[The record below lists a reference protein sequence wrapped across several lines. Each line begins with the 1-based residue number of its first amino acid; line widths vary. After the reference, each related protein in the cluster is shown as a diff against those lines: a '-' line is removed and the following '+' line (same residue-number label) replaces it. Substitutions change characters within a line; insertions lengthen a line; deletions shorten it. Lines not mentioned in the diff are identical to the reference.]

1 MFVARKL
8 LKRFDHNT
16 ERETA
21 LGIESRTW
29 GKLVQ
34 IQALRKKPPQTF
46 SAMPAPQAPVP
57 VIPVILSGGAG
68 TRLWPLSRETAPK
81 PSMPLP
87 DGETL
92 LAKTAARALAVAGV
106 ADFVTVTNREYYFH
120 TKDAYAGVRDRL
132 PPKTSYLLEPFGRNT
147 APAVAL
153 AALWAQRR
161 HGGNAVLLVLP
172 ADHLIRDH
180 AGFASAVARAS
191 TLAQAGSLVTF
202 GIAPTHPETG
212 FGYIECGATLP
223 GDGPPAFKAVRFV
236 EKPEQDKARAYL
248 AAGNYAWNSGMFCF
262 TVDAVLAAFGRHAP
276 AVLDAVRGIVENGD
290 APTLEIDAKRFAD
303 APDISLDYAIMEKA
317 SAEGAVAVVRGTF
330 DWSDVGSWQAMAEL
344 TEADGDGNRGQGER
358 VTIATRGTYVHA
370 GDRVV
375 ATVGVENMV
384 IVDTPDAVLVAHR
397 DHLQRV
403 KDVVG
408 ELKARGHESY
418 RLHKTVARPWGAYTV
433 LEEAPG
439 FKIKRIEV
447 KPGAALSLQLH
458 HRRSEHWVVVAGIAK
473 VTRGED
479 TFVVNA
485 NGSTYIPVETKHRL
499 ENPAAEPLVM
509 IEVQCG
515 DYLGEDDIVRF
526 DDKYGRVP
534 G

>member
-1 MFVARKL
+1 MAPA
-8 LKRFDHNT
+8 
-16 ERETA
+16 E
-21 LGIESRTW
+21 
-29 GKLVQ
+29 
-34 IQALRKKPPQTF
+34 PP
-46 SAMPAPQAPVP
+46 VRI
-57 VIPVILSGGAG
+57 VPVILSGGAG

-92 LAKTAARALAVAGV
+92 LAKTATRALALSGV
-106 ADFVTVTNREYYFH
+106 AELVTVTNRDYYFH
-120 TKDAYAGVRDRL
+120 TKDAYAGLRGPL
-132 PPKTSYLLEPFGRNT
+132 PGRASFLLEPFGRNT
-147 APAVAL
+147 GPAVAL
-153 AALWAQRR
+153 AAQWIAMRN
-161 HGGNAVLLVLP
+161 GGDAVLLVLP
-172 ADHLIRDH
+172 ADHLVRDH
-180 AGFASAVARAS
+180 AAFAAAVGRAAR
-191 TLAQAGSLVTF
+191 LAQDGALVTF
-202 GIAPTHPETG
+202 GIGPTHPETG
-212 FGYIECGATLP
+212 FGYIECGAAIA
-223 GDGPPAFKAVRFV
+223 GEGPPAFAAVRFV
-236 EKPEQDKARAYL
+236 EKPAPDKAREYV
-248 AAGNYAWNSGMFCF
+248 AAGNYVWNSGMFCF
-262 TVDAVLAAFGRHAP
+262 TAASILAAFARHAP
-276 AVLDAVRGIVENGD
+276 AVLDAVRGIAQALAGKGD
-290 APTLEIDAKRFAD
+290 VSMLDIDAALFAA
-303 APDISLDYAIMEKA
+303 APDISLDYAVMERA
-317 SAEGAVAVVRGTF
+317 AAAGDVSVVRGTF

-344 TEADGDGNRGQGER
+344 SEPDAHGNRGQGER
-358 VTIATRGTYVHA
+358 VAIATTGTYVHA

-375 ATVGVENMV
+375 ATVGVENLI
-384 IVDTPDAVLVAHR
+384 IVDTADAVLVAHR

-458 HRRSEHWVVVAGIAK
+458 HRRSEHWVVVAGVAK

-479 TFVVNA
+479 TFVVNV
-485 NGSTYIPVETKHRL
+485 NGSTYIPVETRHRL
-499 ENPAAEPLVM
+499 ENPASEPLVM

-526 DDKYGRVP
+526 DDKYGRAP

>member
-1 MFVARKL
+1 
-8 LKRFDHNT
+8 
-16 ERETA
+16 
-21 LGIESRTW
+21 
-29 GKLVQ
+29 
-34 IQALRKKPPQTF
+34 
-46 SAMPAPQAPVP
+46 MPAAAPLP
-57 VIPVILSGGAG
+57 RIIPVILSGGAG

-92 LAKTAARALAVAGV
+92 LAKTAARALGLPGV
-106 ADFVTVTNREYYFH
+106 AELVTVTNRDYYFH
-120 TKDAYAGVRDRL
+120 TKDAYAGLRGPL
-132 PPKTSYLLEPFGRNT
+132 PERAAFLLEPFGRNT

-153 AALWAQRR
+153 AAQWIALRD
-161 HGGNAVLLVLP
+161 GGDAVLLVLP
-172 ADHLIRDH
+172 ADHLVRDH
-180 AGFASAVARAS
+180 AAFAAAVARAAR
-191 TLAQAGSLVTF
+191 LARNGALVTF
-202 GIAPTHPETG
+202 GISPTHPETG
-212 FGYIECGATLP
+212 FGYIECGAAVP
-223 GDGPPAFKAVRFV
+223 GEGPLAYNAVRFV
-236 EKPEQDKARAYL
+236 EKPPPEKALEYVT
-248 AAGNYAWNSGMFCF
+248 AGNYVWNSGMFCF
-262 TVDAVLAAFGRHAP
+262 TAEAILATFARHAPDVLAA
-276 AVLDAVRGIVENGD
+276 VRPIAEALAGQGD
-290 APTLEIDAKRFAD
+290 LSMLNIDAALFAA
-303 APDISLDYAIMEKA
+303 APNISLDYAVMEKA
-317 SAEGAVAVVRGTF
+317 ATDGNVAVVRGTF

-344 TEADGDGNRGQGER
+344 SAADADGNRGQGER
-358 VTIATRGTYVHA
+358 VAIATTGTYVHA

-375 ATVGVENMV
+375 ATVGVENLV
-384 IVDTPDAVLVAHR
+384 IVDTADAVLVAHR

-408 ELKARGHESY
+408 ELKARGHEAY
-418 RLHKTVARPWGAYTV
+418 RQHKTVARPWGAYTV

-458 HRRSEHWVVVAGIAK
+458 HRRSEHWVVVAGVAR
-473 VTRGED
+473 VTCGDD

-499 ENPAAEPLVM
+499 ENPAGEPLVM

-526 DDKYGRVP
+526 DDIYGRAP